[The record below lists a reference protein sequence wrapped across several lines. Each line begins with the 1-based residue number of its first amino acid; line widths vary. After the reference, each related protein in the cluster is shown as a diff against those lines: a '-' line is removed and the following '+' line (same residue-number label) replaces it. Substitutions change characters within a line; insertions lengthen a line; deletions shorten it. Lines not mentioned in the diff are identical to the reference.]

1 MKAYTDHLKSKFKP
15 TFFGLFEKQ
24 ADSLIKNVYAYI
36 YNKTVRNSPAIT
48 GCRGVT
54 TGSNMPITIGMIKGE
69 FNAYNNEVQKSV
81 LDRVNEYVAEFESSK
96 IFPPTGDEMQRLLE
110 VRDYFR
116 ENIKSSDSNEN
127 RPT

>member
-1 MKAYTDHLKSKFKP
+1 M
-15 TFFGLFEKQ
+15 
-24 ADSLIKNVYAYI
+24 
-36 YNKTVRNSPAIT
+36 RNTPAIT

-54 TGSNMPITIGMIKGE
+54 TGGYMPVTIGMIKGE
-69 FNAYNNEVQKSV
+69 FTAYNNEVQKSV

-116 ENIKSSDSNEN
+116 ENVKSSD
-127 RPT
+127 